1 LIPIVKSVKLNI
13 TVKLIGYLVVV
24 SVLPLLAFALSCY
37 DFVRDSMTG
46 VARSYSEQLVVDQSE
61 YLEQQMQQVE
71 SLSARIA
78 STEEIGDAA
87 VKADAAG
94 AKNPYDD
101 LSTQVEIRRNLNVF
115 GNLTGVV
122 SIDLFTAGG
131 HRFYVGDTLTVSNAN
146 EQARLRMYQAGLGAT
161 RPILWLGVEDNLN
174 TASPVRKVLTAVKIM
189 QRYSDEKRNSVPI
202 GMLVVDYSPSV
213 LAEHF
218 RIADLGANSYLLVSD
233 ENGRIVYAPDA
244 TRIGQPLPVEL
255 AKLPRSRRGDA
266 KVNLSGD
273 SAFVSFA
280 CLSKTSWCTYGI
292 IPEATLMAPM
302 RRLAN
307 VLLIIIASC
316 LGVITLAGYSFRRNV
331 VKPIQLISNGFMRIQ
346 RHGAADVAPLRVLAT
361 NDEIGELVA
370 WFNSFLDNL
379 HLRDTYEE
387 KLRDSEQKFANIF
400 HVTPSPLCLM
410 RMDTGIFVDVNISW
424 LTQFGFTRD
433 EVIGHTTIDL
443 QIWVDLADRAKV
455 LDAIKQTQ
463 LLESLEVPNRTKD
476 GRILTTLISGR
487 PLELRG
493 ERLFI
498 FSNVDVT
505 HQRQVEQEIRDI
517 NQELEMRVRS
527 RTVNL
532 EHANAE
538 LAKAMDTL
546 MRTKSELVRSEKLA
560 ALGSLVAGIAHEL
573 NTPIGNAVT
582 VNSTL
587 EDQTLHV
594 QRSLQLGNLRRSAIS
609 EYLDN
614 MVSGTNLMTRN
625 LDIARDLVVNFK
637 QVAADQASNQRRR
650 FDLRETLESI
660 IATVTPM
667 FKKTG
672 HTLLCELQ
680 DDILMDSYP
689 GPLGQVVTNFVS
701 NAMTHAF
708 EGREGG
714 RMILRTYKIDKTHV
728 EISFADN
735 GTGIEDR
742 NLGRVFDPF
751 FTTKMGKGGS
761 GLGLNIVYNIV
772 TGVLGGKIHLESS
785 LGVGTTFVMR
795 LPLTAPDLGAKDAT
809 AYLEDWKV

>member
-1 LIPIVKSVKLNI
+1 MRQIVKSAKLNI

-37 DFVRDSMTG
+37 DFVQDSMTG
-46 VARSYSEQLVVDQSE
+46 VARSYSEQLVIDQSE

-71 SLSARIA
+71 SLTARIA

-131 HRFYVGDTLTVSNAN
+131 HRFYVGDTLTISNVN
-146 EQARLRMYQAGLGAT
+146 EQARLRLYQAGLRAST
-161 RPILWLGVEDNLN
+161 PIIWLGVEDNLN
-174 TASPVRKVLTAVKIM
+174 TASPVRKVLTAVKVM

-202 GMLVVDYSPSV
+202 GMLVIDYSPSA

-233 ENGRIVYAPDA
+233 ANGKIVYAPDA
-244 TRIGQPLPVEL
+244 AQVGQALPAEL
-255 AKLPRSRRGDA
+255 AKLPKSGRGDA
-266 KVNLSGD
+266 KIHLAGD
-273 SAFVSFA
+273 NAFVSFA
-280 CLSKTSWCTYGI
+280 CLPKTAWCTYGI

-316 LGVITLAGYSFRRNV
+316 LGVIALAGYSFRRNI

-346 RHGAADVAPLRVLAT
+346 RHGATDVAPLPAPAT
-361 NDEIGELVA
+361 SDEIGELVA
-370 WFNSFLDNL
+370 WFNSFLENL
-379 HLRDTYEE
+379 HLRDSYEQ
-387 KLRDSEQKFANIF
+387 KLRESEQKFANIF
-400 HVTPSPLCLM
+400 HVTPSPLCLI
-410 RMDTGIFVDVNISW
+410 RMDTGAFIDVNVSW

-433 EVIGHTTIDL
+433 EVIGRTTIDL
-443 QIWVDLADRAKV
+443 QIWVDMADRAKV
-455 LDAIKQTQ
+455 MDAIKQTQ
-463 LLESLEVPNRTKD
+463 QLQSLEVPNRTKD

-487 PLELRG
+487 PLELQG

-517 NQELEMRVRS
+517 NQQLEMRVRS
-527 RTVNL
+527 RTINL
-532 EHANAE
+532 EQANAE
-538 LAKAMDTL
+538 LATAMETL
-546 MRTKSELVRSEKLA
+546 VRTKGELVRSEKLA

-587 EDQTLHV
+587 EDQTIHV
-594 QRSLQLGNLRRSAIS
+594 QRALQMGSLRRSAIS
-609 EYLDN
+609 DYLDN

-660 IATVTPM
+660 MATVTPM
-667 FKKTG
+667 FKKSG
-672 HTLLCELQ
+672 HSMLCELQ
-680 DDILMDSYP
+680 DAIPMDSYP
-689 GPLGQVVTNFVS
+689 GPLGQVITNFVS
-701 NAMTHAF
+701 NAITHAF
-708 EGREGG
+708 EGRDGG
-714 RMILRTYKIDKTHV
+714 RMTLRTRKIDEAHV

-785 LGVGTTFVMR
+785 VGIGTTFVMT

-809 AYLEDWKV
+809 ANRED